1 MSRFYITTPIY
12 YVNDEAHL
20 GHAYTTTMADVLT
33 RFHQLFGDE
42 TFFLT
47 GTDEHGLKVQQAA
60 QKRGISP
67 QQHADELAPRFAH
80 LWEKM
85 NIHPDDFVRTTEHRH
100 KKVVQEVLQ
109 RIYDLGQIY
118 ADTYAGWYE
127 ISEERFLTEKEME
140 AKGYTAASPE
150 VQRIEE
156 KNYFFKMSAY
166 QDWLIQHIEQNP
178 EFIMPEGRR
187 REILGFLRQPL
198 GDLCI
203 SRPKSRLSWGIEL
216 PFDNDYVTYVW
227 FDALL
232 NYISVHLDRG
242 GDDELAKWW
251 PHSHNLI
258 GKDILMTHAI
268 YWPTILK
275 AAGYAPPKSLIA
287 HGWWMIDS
295 GKMSKSKGNVVKPLE
310 LMDKYGVDAFRYFLV
325 RDMSLGQDSNFSE
338 KALVERLNS
347 DLANDFGNLLNR
359 THKLVARYFDGVIPA
374 PAELGPLEQELKELG
389 EKTIASVKQQVLEFK
404 LHSALEDVLQL
415 VRRANK
421 YMEETAPWK
430 LVKTDPAATGTVLWH
445 VLEIFRLAASLLSP
459 VIPGKIANLLHQLG
473 LDADALRLE
482 WGVLPAGVQTRAAEV
497 LFPRQ
502 EYLEASDTDKESK
515 ENKMEASNPVKTEA
529 APPAAA
535 AQPAPAEA
543 EPDNLIGIED
553 FAKVQ
558 LRVAQVL
565 EAERVPKTDK
575 LLRLIVDLGDEKRQI
590 VAGVAAWY
598 EPEQLI
604 GKQIVVVAN
613 LKPVKLRGIES
624 HGMLLAAK
632 SEGKL
637 SVITPLGEVATGA
650 SVG

>member
-85 NIHPDDFVRTTEHRH
+85 NIHPDDFIRTTEHRH

-109 RIYDLGQIY
+109 RIYDLGEIY

-140 AKGYTAASPE
+140 AKGYTAESPE

-242 GDDELAKWW
+242 GDAELAKWW
-251 PHSHNLI
+251 PHSHHLI

-268 YWPTILK
+268 YWPTMLK

-389 EKTIASVKQQVLEFK
+389 EKTLASVKRQVLEFK

-421 YMEETAPWK
+421 YLEETAPWK

-473 LDADALRLE
+473 LDADALQLE
-482 WGVLPAGVQTRAAEV
+482 WGALPSGVKTREAEV

-502 EYLEASDTDKESK
+502 EYLESTDTDKESK
-515 ENKMEASNPVKTEA
+515 ENTMEASNPAEIKTA
-529 APPAAA
+529 ATQPAAA
-535 AQPAPAEA
+535 AQPAEA

-637 SVITPLGEVATGA
+637 SVLTPLGEVATGA
-650 SVG
+650 SIS

>member
-33 RFHQLFGDE
+33 RYHQLLGDE

-60 QKRGISP
+60 ARRGITP
-67 QQHADELAPRFAH
+67 QAHADELAPRFAQ
-80 LWEKM
+80 LWEKL

-109 RIYDLGQIY
+109 RIYDLGEIY
-118 ADTYAGWYE
+118 SDTYGGYYE
-127 ISEERFLTEKEME
+127 VSEERFLTEKEME
-140 AKGYTAASPE
+140 DKGYTAESPE
-150 VQRIEE
+150 VQYIEE
-156 KNYFFKMSAY
+156 KNYFFKMSQY
-166 QDWLIQHIEQNP
+166 QEWLIAHINSHP
-178 EFIMPEGRR
+178 EFILPEGRR
-187 REILGFLRQPL
+187 NEILGFLRQPL

-203 SRPKSRLSWGIEL
+203 SRPKSRLSWGVEL
-216 PFDNDYVTYVW
+216 PFDTNYVTYVW

-242 GDDELAKWW
+242 GDNELAKWW
-251 PHSHNLI
+251 PESHHLI

-268 YWPTILK
+268 YWPTMLK
-275 AAGYAPPKSLIA
+275 AAGFPPPKSLIA
-287 HGWWMIDS
+287 HGWWTIDAA
-295 GKMSKSKGNVVKPLE
+295 KMSKSKGNVVKPLE

-325 RDMSLGQDSNFSE
+325 RDMTLGLDSNFSE
-338 KALVERLNS
+338 KALIERLNS

-359 THKLVARYFDGVIPA
+359 THKLVARYFNGVIP
-374 PAELGPLEQELKELG
+374 PATEAGPLEAELQALG
-389 EKTIASVKQQVLEFK
+389 ERTIAGVKAHVLDFR
-404 LHSALEDVLQL
+404 LHAAVEEVLQL

-430 LVKTDPAATGTVLWH
+430 LAKTDLGATGSILWH
-445 VLEIFRLAASLLSP
+445 VLEIFRLAASLLAP
-459 VIPGKIANLLHQLG
+459 VIPGKMANLLHQLG
-473 LDADALRLE
+473 LDESHLQLA
-482 WGVLPAGVQTRAAEV
+482 WGVLPAGVQTREAEV

-502 EYLEASDTDKESK
+502 EYPIETEQTMETPVTASPESP
-515 ENKMEASNPVKTEA
+515 S
-529 APPAAA
+529 PAAGEDA
-535 AQPAPAEA
+535 V
-543 EPDNLIGIED
+543 NTVSLIGIED

-558 LRVAQVL
+558 LRVAQVV

-575 LLRLIVDLGDEKRQI
+575 LLRLVVDLGDEKRQI

-598 EPEQLI
+598 EPETLL
-604 GKQIVVVAN
+604 GKQIVIVAN

-637 SVITPLGEVATGA
+637 SVLTPLGDVATGA
-650 SVG
+650 AIS

>member
-12 YVNDEAHL
+12 YVNDEAHI

-33 RFHQLFGDE
+33 RYHRLFGE
-42 TFFLT
+42 EAFFLT
-47 GTDEHGLKVQQAA
+47 GTDEHGQKAQQAA
-60 QKRGISP
+60 DKKGMPVQEYVDAI
-67 QQHADELAPRFAH
+67 APLFRQ

-85 NIHPDDFVRTTEHRH
+85 NICNDDFIRTTEHRH
-100 KKVVQEVLQ
+100 KKVVQEVMQ
-109 RIYDLGQIY
+109 RIYDLGHIY
-118 ADTYAGWYE
+118 ADTYKGWYE
-127 ISEERFLTEKEME
+127 VSEERFLTDKEMQE
-140 AKGYTAASPE
+140 KGYTPESPE
-150 VQRIEE
+150 VQHIEE

-166 QDWLIQHIEQNP
+166 QAWLIEHIETHP
-178 EFIMPEGRR
+178 EFILPEGRK

-216 PFDNDYVTYVW
+216 PFDTDYVTYVW

-232 NYISVHLDRG
+232 NYISVHLDNG
-242 GDDELAKWW
+242 GDNELAKWW
-251 PHSHNLI
+251 PHSHHLI
-258 GKDILMTHAI
+258 GKDILMTHAV
-268 YWPTILK
+268 YWPTMLR
-275 AAGYAPPKSLIA
+275 AAGFEPPKTIIA

-295 GKMSKSKGNVVKPLE
+295 SKMSKSKGNVVKPLE
-310 LMDKYGVDAFRYFLV
+310 LMDRYGIDAFRYFLV
-325 RDMSLGQDSNFSE
+325 RDMSLGQDSNFKE
-338 KALVERLNS
+338 KALVDRMNS

-359 THKLVARYFDGVIPA
+359 THKLVAKFFDGVIPG
-374 PAELGPLEQELKELG
+374 PAQLGPLEAELQALA
-389 EKTIASVKQQVLEFK
+389 EKTIASVRTQVGEFK

-430 LVKTDPAATGTVLWH
+430 LAKTDLPAAGTVLWH
-445 VLEIFRLAASLLSP
+445 VLEIFRLAATLLSP
-459 VIPGKIANLLHQLG
+459 VIPGKVAGLLHQLG
-473 LDADALRLE
+473 LDESHLQLA
-482 WGVLPAGVQTRAAEV
+482 WGVLPAGIMTREAEV

-502 EYLEASDTDKESK
+502 EYVEEQKEPAVESPS
-515 ENKMEASNPVKTEA
+515 AQSQSVQT
-529 APPAAA
+529 PPAETATE
-535 AQPAPAEA
+535 P

-575 LLRLIVDLGDEKRQI
+575 LLRLVVSLGDEQRQI
-590 VAGVAAWY
+590 VAGIAAWY

-637 SVITPLGEVATGA
+637 SVLTPLGDVATGA
-650 SVG
+650 SIS